1 MTLRKYESTVNKEY
15 WRNLLC
21 RNLTSE
27 ESYILENT
35 KCEKVINTRIKQ
47 INSFGEAH
55 NLYIPM
61 LTNMYGNCI
70 FETLQYFNLCD
81 DIDELRS
88 GIALVMLIFKNTK
101 NFIPNQELTLA
112 ELFLFRNEV
121 EHVFCK
127 VTRKL
132 YKYNFDAMC
141 IDLAMDCSWTRLNTE
156 LILTVMS
163 IVLKLKFMI
172 FHDNGHITTICVDEN
187 ENTKSIYMGLVE
199 EVHYFPLDKKSD
211 SSEEYETPKYTKAL
225 KVFHKWAHEM
235 TQNIDTSSDS
245 NNSSELSSDSSD
257 NDNDNKNKSIK
268 DSSITQSHDI
278 KN

>member
-1 MTLRKYESTVNKEY
+1 MTSRKYESTVNKEY

-27 ESYILENT
+27 ESYILGNT
-35 KCEKVINTRIKQ
+35 KCEKVINARIKQ
-47 INSFGEAH
+47 INSFGETYG
-55 NLYIPM
+55 LYIPM
-61 LTNMYGNCI
+61 LTNMHGNCI

-112 ELFLFRNEV
+112 ELFSFRNEV
-121 EHVFCK
+121 NHVFCK
-127 VTRKL
+127 ITKKL

-163 IVLKLKFMI
+163 IILNLKFMI
-172 FHDNGHITTICVDEN
+172 FHDNGHITTICINEN
-187 ENTKSIYMGLVE
+187 ENTKSIHMGLVE
-199 EVHYFPLDKKSD
+199 EVHYFPLDKKPD
-211 SSEEYETPKYTKAL
+211 PSEEYESPKYTKAL
-225 KVFHKWAHEM
+225 KVFHKWAQSV
-235 TQNIDTSSDS
+235 TRNIDTSSDS
-245 NNSSELSSDSSD
+245 SDSSD
-257 NDNDNKNKSIK
+257 NYSDSNTDKKKYIK
-268 DSSITQSHDI
+268 TS
-278 KN
+278 